1 MDKDTEQGLG
11 CFGLIVV
18 ATWIGFIW
26 RAQSNWGNFWAMMG
40 VEVLFLFMALLA
52 IGGLT
57 SDNGWYQLLGGIA
70 GIYAIS
76 CLIAIGMFL
85 YNGNYEASMKFV
97 TWKWKATTA
106 SAPPVS
112 ETPALVELPTSE
124 ADAGPW
130 AWLLAPNISEYTFVA
145 TLNDIWDQTPSQASD
160 TVASLQRAA
169 ILAGPLSNKQAIDLL
184 TAVALERAGDEISA
198 HAMYQQIVN
207 RNSSD
212 GYTASAKYRL
222 HFVKVPPEKFNLLK
236 LGQWSTQKIQ
246 YQNRA
251 KAAQIEAEY
260 TAIIREPEAS
270 GWFIIGEKWQW
281 GTNRM
286 AAIQN
291 MLNRKSDQIS
301 FEFFQYLRAQSPF
314 PKQYSFL
321 YIILFLTLGVKF
333 LALPIYARQAK
344 LAILSPKIQREVQWL
359 ESLYSGDQAQLNAH
373 RNEVYEKYRV
383 EMVSGCIMPMVD
395 MIFVVWAFIAIQGYV
410 PQLALDGARFLW
422 LDNLIERNLWMLVLW
437 AGIYLVNAAITGELQ
452 AYGRSSNPNLSD
464 ADATTAGCI
473 SLAIGIGFWGW
484 IMWSNHISSA
494 LVVFWTCLLLISMF
508 ITVILRAIWKMI
520 LRFQG
525 IS

>member
-18 ATWIGFIW
+18 ATWIGFYV
-26 RAQSNWGNFWAMMG
+26 RSQQNWGHFWAMMG
-40 VEVLFLFMALLA
+40 VEALIIFMALLA
-52 IGGLT
+52 IGGLA
-57 SDNGWYQLLGGIA
+57 SDNGWYQLLGVIA
-70 GIYAIS
+70 GIYALS
-76 CLIAIGMFL
+76 CLIAVGMFL

-97 TWKWKATTA
+97 TWKWREPAA
-106 SAPPVS
+106 SAPPVA
-112 ETPALVELPTSE
+112 ETPAPVELPASE

-130 AWLLAPNISEYTFVA
+130 AWLLAPNISEYTFIS
-145 TLNDIWDQTPSQASD
+145 TLNNIWDQTPSQASD
-160 TVASLQRAA
+160 TVASLQRVAN
-169 ILAGPLSNKQAIDLL
+169 LAGPLSNKQAIDLL
-184 TAVALERAGDEISA
+184 TAVALERTGDGTSA
-198 HAMYQQIVN
+198 NAMYQQIIN
-207 RNSSD
+207 RNSGD
-212 GYTASAKYRL
+212 GYAASAKYRL
-222 HFVKVPPEKFNLLK
+222 HFVKVPPGKFNLLK
-236 LGQWSTQKIQ
+236 LGQWWTQKIQ

-260 TAIIREPEAS
+260 TSIMRESDAI
-270 GWFIIGEKWQW
+270 GWYLIGDQWQW
-281 GTNRM
+281 STSRK

-291 MLNRKSDQIS
+291 MLNRKSDQLS

-321 YIILFLTLGVKF
+321 YIILFLTLGIKL

-344 LAILSPKIQREVQWL
+344 LAILSPKIQQEVQWL
-359 ESLYSGDQAQLNAH
+359 ESLYSGNPTQLDVR

-383 EMVSGCIMPMVD
+383 EMVSGCIMPVVD
-395 MIFVVWAFIAIQGYV
+395 LIFVIWAFIAIQGYV
-410 PQLALDGARFLW
+410 PQLALDEARFLW

-473 SLAIGIGFWGW
+473 SLAVGIGFWGW
-484 IMWSNHISSA
+484 VMWSNHISSA

-508 ITVILRAIWKMI
+508 LTVILRAIWKMI
-520 LRFQG
+520 LSIQG
-525 IS
+525 VS